1 MKKITGLSLIL
12 LLVMWLIPLDVVA
25 DNTRGDVNNDGE
37 VNIADVLNGSKSSR
51 QEMMGDVIAN
61 LIEIT
66 NNNLPNQVDDYCE
79 CKNLSEE
86 KNYLIYNLLV
96 DESLVDLNWYKA
108 GLPSTSEFK
117 QGFIKSCKEDPI
129 QKHYFIIL
137 AEVGYGIIHRYK
149 GSKSGKIVEL
159 ILTPQDIKDI
169 SK

>member
-25 DNTRGDVNNDGE
+25 DNTSGDVNNDGE
-37 VNIADVLNGSKSSR
+37 ANIADVLNGSKSSR
-51 QEMMGDVIAN
+51 QEIMGDVIAN

-66 NNNLPNQVDDYCE
+66 NNNLPNQVDEYCE

-96 DESLVDLNWYKA
+96 DESLVDLDWYKA

-117 QGFIKSCKEDPI
+117 QGFR
-129 QKHYFIIL
+129 
-137 AEVGYGIIHRYK
+137 VRY
-149 GSKSGKIVEL
+149 
-159 ILTPQDIKDI
+159 
-169 SK
+169 